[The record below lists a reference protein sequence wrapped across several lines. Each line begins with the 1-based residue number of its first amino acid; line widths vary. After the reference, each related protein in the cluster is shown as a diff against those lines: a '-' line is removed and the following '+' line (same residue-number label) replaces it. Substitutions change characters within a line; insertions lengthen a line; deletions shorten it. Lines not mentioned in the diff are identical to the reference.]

1 MKANIRFCSS
11 GGVERAV
18 EVTEENLVIA
28 VADIVAYLSRFLQ
41 WWLLDINFWV
51 ENPEMPIYLDIIT
64 GDSPDTLEQ
73 DDPIPCND
81 LARNR
86 TP

>member
-28 VADIVAYLSRFLQ
+28 VADCGLFIQVPSVVV
-41 WWLLDINFWV
+41 I
-51 ENPEMPIYLDIIT
+51 
-64 GDSPDTLEQ
+64 GH
-73 DDPIPCND
+73 
-81 LARNR
+81 
-86 TP
+86 